1 MQRRVQRIVRKELL
15 PAARREF
22 EETVRGLPADAL
34 QEIDEMVTQDAV
46 VEATGDDRALR
57 AAGLPGT
64 RSSTR
69 AVGTPIA

>member
-1 MQRRVQRIVRKELL
+1 VQRIVRKELL

-22 EETVRGLPADAL
+22 EDTVRGVPADAL
-34 QEIDEMVTQDAV
+34 QDIDEIVTREAV
-46 VEATGDDRALR
+46 VEATRDDLALR
-57 AAGLPGT
+57 AADLPGT